1 MSQNRTE
8 GNKKEAVCINLEG
21 DSTIHTLN
29 NDMLEAFKFKIVTLL
44 DRSKGKGYVLKHCK
58 GCQVSS
64 EVFPSHSKIQTSPK
78 LNGQKVVKKEN
89 KKFLDIINFS
99 INSPIGSSSINAYEE
114 AKNDGCRRHPSQSS
128 QSSSTDVLTI

>member
-8 GNKKEAVCINLEG
+8 AMRREAAQMHLEG
-21 DSTIHTLN
+21 DSIIHTLN
-29 NDMLEAFKFKIVTLL
+29 NDMLETFKVKIVKLL

-64 EVFPSHSKIQTSPK
+64 EVFPSHSKMETSPK

-99 INSPIGSSSINAYEE
+99 INSPVGSSSINAYEE
-114 AKNDGCRRHPSQSS
+114 AKNDDCKRHPLQSS
-128 QSSSTDVLTI
+128 KSSSTDVLTI